1 MSDIEVLD
9 LLVLLES
16 VGAQPWIAGGWGV
29 DALVE
34 RQTRVHRDL
43 DVMVLADRLAQ
54 VLDAL
59 QDKGFVVTT
68 DWLPVRVE
76 LDDGIQVVD
85 VHPVHPDGSGGW
97 WQAAPEGGRYR
108 YPEGSIVGGLIGG
121 RTVRCAS
128 PTLQAQVHSGYP
140 LRPVDVHD
148 LALLHEILLS
158 HELLLSD
165 EILSPDD

>member
-68 DWLPVRVE
+68 DGLPVRVE

-128 PTLQAQVHSGYP
+128 PVLQARVHSGYP

-148 LALLHEILLS
+148 LALLHEILS
-158 HELLLSD
+158 SD

>member
-1 MSDIEVLD
+1 MAVSDMEVVALLD
-9 LLVLLES
+9 LLAS

-59 QDKGFVVTT
+59 QGRGFVVTT

-76 LDDGIQVVD
+76 LDDGIQIID

-97 WQAAPEGGRYR
+97 WQAARDGGRYR

-128 PTLQAQVHSGYP
+128 LTLQAQAHAGYP
-140 LRPVDVHD
+140 LRSVDIHD
-148 LALLHEILLS
+148 LNLLHEM
-158 HELLLSD
+158 
-165 EILSPDD
+165 LSPDA